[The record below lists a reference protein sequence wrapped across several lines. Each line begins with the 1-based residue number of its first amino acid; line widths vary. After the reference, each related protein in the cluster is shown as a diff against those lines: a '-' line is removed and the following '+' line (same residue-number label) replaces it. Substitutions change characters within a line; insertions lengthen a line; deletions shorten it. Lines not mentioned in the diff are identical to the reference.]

1 MSNIPD
7 FELRLKV
14 FEWLRQQT
22 LLHPNKLQRKLLE
35 EGFVANNIRIPLVG
49 PQGIFKPKAFEVPLS
64 ITTTPS
70 GPYDDIFK
78 KGNYL
83 FYRYRGKDPNHR
95 DNQGLRQAKTTK
107 TPLIYFVG
115 LKPGQY
121 EALWPVFIIADDP
134 ANLIFTVA
142 VDNINV
148 IKDMN
153 KNEETHDFVY
163 DNEYRRAYMTAEVRI
178 RLHQH
183 NFRIHVLDAYRNQCA
198 CCKLRH
204 DELLDAAHIV
214 PDPEPEGLPIV
225 PNGIA
230 MCKLHHAAF
239 DSNIIGISPEYDIH
253 VRQDVLEEEDG
264 PMLNYGLQK
273 LEGGRI
279 ILPRKEQSYPD
290 KILLE
295 KRYQI
300 FKSV

>member
-1 MSNIPD
+1 MDDIPD
-7 FELRLKV
+7 VQLRLKV
-14 FEWLRQQT
+14 FEWLRQQVLSFPNT
-22 LLHPNKLQRKLLE
+22 LPRKLLE
-35 EGFVANNIRIPLVG
+35 EGFIIGNIRIPLLG
-49 PQGIFKPKAFEVPLS
+49 PPGIFKPKVFELPLS

-70 GPYDDIFK
+70 GPYDDIYK

-83 FYRYRGKDPNHR
+83 YYRYRGNNPNHK
-95 DNQGLRQAKTTK
+95 DNRGLRQAMTTK

-121 EALWPVFIIADDP
+121 EAIWPVFIIADNP
-134 ANLIFTVA
+134 ANLTFTVV

-148 IKDMN
+148 VKDMN
-153 KNEETHDFVY
+153 KDINADDFVY
-163 DNEYRRAYMTAEVRI
+163 SKEDRRAYMTAEVRV

-204 DELLDAAHIV
+204 DELLDAAHII

-225 PNGIA
+225 SNGIA

-239 DSNIIGISPEYDIH
+239 DNYIIGISPDYIIH
-253 VRQDVLEEEDG
+253 VSNEILEEEDG

-273 LEGGRI
+273 MEGI
-279 ILPRKEQSYPD
+279 KLILPYKEKYYPNRQ
-290 KILLE
+290 LLD

-300 FKSV
+300 FRK